1 MRMFSIQSLKNLKPH
16 HFAAIQYAV
25 LAIFLWACWLLLLT
39 PTELALGQLNF
50 MFDSNNENQ
59 MYFVVFASAPF
70 FATAL
75 SIAFCFRRAS
85 AAPLANV
92 LAIVALA
99 CFGVAYYLGNQLLGI
114 QFPITLGFGM
124 GAGFAVYSALFTN
137 IQNIRKNRAATRL

>member
-1 MRMFSIQSLKNLKPH
+1 MFRIQSLKNLKPH

-25 LAIFLWACWLLLLT
+25 VAIFLWACWLLLLT

-50 MFDSNNENQ
+50 MFASNNENQ
-59 MYFVVFASAPF
+59 MYFVVFALAPF

-85 AAPLANV
+85 VAPLANV

-99 CFGVAYYLGNQLLGI
+99 CFGVAYYLGVQSSM
-114 QFPITLGFGM
+114 TLGFGL
-124 GAGFAVYSALFTN
+124 GAGFAFYSALLTN
-137 IQNIRKNRAATRL
+137 IQNIRKYRAAARL